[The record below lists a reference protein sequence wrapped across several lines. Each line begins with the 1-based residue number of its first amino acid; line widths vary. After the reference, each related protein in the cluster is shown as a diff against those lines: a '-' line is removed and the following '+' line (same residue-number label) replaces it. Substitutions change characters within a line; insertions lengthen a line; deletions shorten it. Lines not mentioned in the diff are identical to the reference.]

1 MKKKKRS
8 SSKIVKKGGVKRTKI
23 ITLSRKNVRITESLG
38 NGFWRHRFQP
48 IEIRPY
54 SYEYINLIPAPEGTR
69 RVISAGW
76 IIEQLEPVYVLA
88 NYPLGLDRWFM
99 QIYNPTGAFR
109 RVLTWVI
116 TKSP

>member
-8 SSKIVKKGGVKRTKI
+8 SSKIVKKRVVKRTKI

-38 NGFWRHRFQP
+38 NGFWRHSFQS

-54 SYEYINLIPAPEGTR
+54 SYENINLIPAPEGTR

-76 IIEQLEPVYVLA
+76 LIDPNEPVYVLA
-88 NYPLGLDRWFM
+88 NYPPASDRWFM
-99 QIYNPTGAFR
+99 RIYNPTGFFR